1 MAPKLAAVD
10 TWRSH
15 ATVRTGLVVPG
26 RPIGPW
32 SRRTGAPE
40 ASATGRDRINHG
52 ATSGPRTTG
61 LQRTTP
67 VNTGSP
73 SAEVTGHTPPPPQVA
88 ATPRRSLTRKRTEVQ
103 LLPRPPHS
111 A

>member
-40 ASATGRDRINHG
+40 ASATTRDRNSVAHEIAHG
-52 ATSGPRTTG
+52 THRG
-61 LQRTTP
+61 TP
-67 VNTGSP
+67 G
-73 SAEVTGHTPPPPQVA
+73 
-88 ATPRRSLTRKRTEVQ
+88 
-103 LLPRPPHS
+103 
-111 A
+111 